1 MTDFMSP
8 DIIANA
14 IRTVFTFFDNIFFLL
29 LQGVYQ
35 VFFNVATAE
44 LFSNALIRDFY
55 YRCQLVIGVFMLF
68 KLAVTILEGIM
79 DPARVTDKKAGA
91 GKIISRIITSLVIL
105 ALITPINI
113 PTPQNSW
120 EKQVNN
126 NGLLFGAL
134 YSLQERILSNNT
146 IGKLV
151 LGTTEATDDTDEQG
165 KTLSENASEFAGQIL
180 RGFFRIN
187 VIPEPD
193 EGYDVEDGQDPEV
206 NEDNRLCEFTDEQE
220 EFYNTATPS
229 ELLSAVN
236 DTCEI
241 DKDSDLVQR
250 VWAGITSIFLDRE
263 THYRYSYSP
272 LGGIVA
278 LIISVIMILYT
289 IDVAIRALKLAI
301 LRLIAPIPIISHMS
315 ISPKEGR
322 GEDAFNSW
330 VRSLTSTYLE
340 LFIRLAIMYF
350 VIYLIHDMIA
360 NGIVINTGTGIV
372 GVLSFVFIVIGIFIF
387 ARQAPRFIENSLGMK
402 GHAGGIGAAIAAAG
416 VGSLLGGGDRTTVL
430 DSMREA
436 SRTVQ
441 NGGKDP
447 GEGLL
452 KTYRDNQVK
461 KIQDKASKMMQDEY
475 YKRGLDIDDQD
486 EGVIRDAN
494 GNIINKKALQ
504 RPEHWWQSQKHSI
517 LGFDVGSDV
526 AKAQKIQRG
535 LANNQTRYSAN
546 WATHERATGRGTT
559 VRGGSE
565 FHTRTDAYP
574 EPTPAGQHGTPPSGS
589 PVDETAYNAALSR
602 MHDQS
607 LSDVDRAKARAA
619 AMQASNGLGMDNS
632 GGTGYSAGQAGQ
644 SNADTSVP
652 SPDVAPDRP
661 YDRTPGP
668 GPGGFGGP
676 GGPGGGFGGPPPGP

>member
-1 MTDFMSP
+1 MTDFMTNDFVSR
-8 DIIANA
+8 A
-14 IRTVFTFFDNIFFLL
+14 IRTIFATLDSVFFFILR
-29 LQGVYQ
+29 GVYQ
-35 VFFNVATAE
+35 VFFNVSTAE
-44 LFSNALIRDFY
+44 ILSNELIRDFY

-68 KLAVTILEGIM
+68 KLSVTILEGIM
-79 DPARVTDKKAGA
+79 DPARITDKKAGA

-113 PTPQNSW
+113 PNPQNEW

-151 LGTTEATDDTDEQG
+151 LGTADGIDDATVQG
-165 KTLSENASEFAGQIL
+165 QTLAEDADEFAVNIL
-180 RGFFRIN
+180 RGFLRIN
-187 VIPEPD
+187 VKQD
-193 EGYDVEDGQDPEV
+193 SQVETGKDPEV
-206 NEDNRLCEFTDEQE
+206 NRDNWICSDIPDDQIKTIQTGPTE
-220 EFYNTATPS
+220 EMFKLVN
-229 ELLSAVN
+229 ENCSAGFRFAY
-236 DTCEI
+236 
-241 DKDSDLVQR
+241 L
-250 VWAGITSIFLDRE
+250 
-263 THYRYSYSP
+263 P
-272 LGGIVA
+272 LIGGIVA
-278 LIISVIMILYT
+278 LVISVVLILYT

-315 ISPKEGR
+315 ISAKEGK
-322 GEDAFNSW
+322 GEDAFSSW

-350 VIYLIHDMIA
+350 VIYLIHDMIE

-372 GVLSFVFIVIGIFIF
+372 GILSFIFIVIGIFIF
-387 ARQAPRFIENSLGMK
+387 ARQAPKFIEHSLGMK
-402 GHAGGIGAAIAAAG
+402 GSAGAIGATIAAAG
-416 VGSLLGGGDRTTVL
+416 IGTLRGGGDRNNVL

-447 GEGLL
+447 GPGLL

-461 KIQDKASKMMQDEY
+461 KINDKASKLMQDEY

-486 EGVIRDAN
+486 QAGAPSYPWYSKE
-494 GNIINKKALQ
+494 KKF
-504 RPEHWWQSQKHSI
+504 
-517 LGFDVGSDV
+517 LGFKRGADVEG
-526 AKAQKIQRG
+526 AQKAITG
-535 LANNQTRYSAN
+535 VKNNMDRYSAN
-546 WATHERATGRGTT
+546 WSTHERATGRGTT

-574 EPTPAGQHGTPPSGS
+574 ETTPRGQHGTPPSGP
-589 PVDETAYNAALSR
+589 PVDETTYNTAFSR

-607 LSDVDRAKARAA
+607 LSDKDRAKARAA

-632 GGTGYSAGQAGQ
+632 GGTGYIAGQAAQ
-644 SNADTSVP
+644 SNTNTSTP
-652 SPDVAPDRP
+652 SPNVAPDRP
-661 YDRTPGP
+661 YDIGPGPGPGP
-668 GPGGFGGP
+668 GPGG
-676 GGPGGGFGGPPPGP
+676 PPPGF